1 MVTGSTG
8 SALTIVVVIIGRTP
22 MIVATQSLIWTG
34 QQKRQFESHK
44 SLRGRDGCNAQI
56 GDRFL
61 ECRFQIR
68 SIASAIEHGSIGR
81 VQSCSKILRRN
92 DRTNRNAAGGN
103 RRQLETTRTG
113 VFAIGDVRS
122 GSIKRVAAAVG
133 EGAQV
138 MAALHRYLTDDQDAA
153 VAISHQFGG

>member
-1 MVTGSTG
+1 MPLT
-8 SALTIVVVIIGRTP
+8 TIVVVIIGRTP

-44 SLRGRDGCNAQI
+44 SLRGRDGRNAQI

-68 SIASAIEHGSIGR
+68 SIAAAIKLGSIGR

-92 DRTNRNAAGGN
+92 DRT
-103 RRQLETTRTG
+103 Q
-113 VFAIGDVRS
+113 
-122 GSIKRVAAAVG
+122 
-133 EGAQV
+133 
-138 MAALHRYLTDDQDAA
+138 
-153 VAISHQFGG
+153 